1 MIKRYDN
8 DLLKSHIITTV
19 RDSLITVDDGGGGR
33 TAMTAGRD
41 LRSLLMDSDGQ
52 LLTRNWSQR
61 DNFTKSH
68 IFRERFTGGVE
79 NYQV

>member
-1 MIKRYDN
+1 M
-8 DLLKSHIITTV
+8 LPTV
-19 RDSLITVDDGGGGR
+19 RDSLITVDDGGGGG

-41 LRSLLMDSDGQ
+41 LRSLLMDSDGR
-52 LLTRNWSQR
+52 LLTRNWSRR

>member
-1 MIKRYDN
+1 M
-8 DLLKSHIITTV
+8 LLTV
-19 RDSLITVDDGGGGR
+19 RDSLITVDNGRGGR
-33 TAMTAGRD
+33 MAMTVGRD
-41 LRSLLMDSDGQ
+41 LRSLLMDSDGW
-52 LLTRNWSQR
+52 LLIHNWSQR